1 MLFDSTVSSSIRLLI
16 PMELV
21 NGADTGRN
29 MGQFSVAFDFGE
41 VACVG
46 AFGNDEPEQQKGEV
60 AIGLHA
66 PVFSEFACA

>member
-1 MLFDSTVSSSIRLLI
+1 MLFYTTVSGPVRLLI

-29 MGQFSVAFDFGE
+29 MGQFGVAFDLGE

-46 AFGNDEPEQQKGEV
+46 AFGYDEPEQQKGEV